1 MTTENG
7 ERTVLND
14 RYEIQQ
20 RIGRG
25 GMADVFLARDLLLDR
40 LVAIKVLFPEFA
52 TDPNF
57 VERFRREA
65 QSAANLTHPN
75 IVAVYDWGKYANT
88 YFMAMEY
95 VQGRTLADILRANG
109 HVNSVQAAEIA
120 NEVAAAL
127 GNAHA
132 SGVVHRDIKPANIL
146 IGANGQVKVADFGI
160 ARAMNAPS
168 ENNLTQVGSVMG
180 TATYFSP
187 EQAQGAQPDPRSDLY
202 SLGIVLYEMVAG
214 KPPFSGE
221 NPVSIAYKQ
230 VHDLPQPLN
239 QLVADVPRPFEA
251 IVAKLLAKDPSMR
264 YPSADS
270 LRDDLR
276 RYRAGE
282 PVLALAS
289 VAGTAPPLPP
299 RTGDTGAASN
309 VTRTLPRT
317 AAHPKQGATTV
328 MARTTSL
335 PQQINRVPPRRNNW
349 YGIAAFIA
357 LLALVAGGIVLFN
370 VLKNDEKPTSFAL
383 ENVVGL
389 PLDEATT
396 KLEDAGLSFN
406 KFEEPTEGA
415 VEGAVVRTD
424 PLAGAI
430 VTIGQAINVYYNPIK
445 APVPIP
451 DVKGKTLEEATS
463 ILSGAGFTV
472 SPDTVFV
479 VDSTIEP
486 GKVLSTDPPFGQ
498 SAVQGTVV
506 VLTVSKAPDQVSVPD
521 VTGQSSAAAQAALSA
536 EPYAFV
542 VSITQEPS
550 ATVAADT
557 VLRTD
562 PAFNTPVAKGSPIT
576 MIVSTGP
583 AKVKVPPVEGLTE
596 AAARNQL
603 TQRGLVADVQFITVA
618 NGSADDGHVISQ
630 NIPPTESVAPGT
642 TIRLKVGKAA
652 PVPTTTVPPTT
663 LAPTTTAPPT
673 ADLSVTITDGKTT
686 TSSGDSLVYTIVVKN
701 VGPSGV
707 TSAFVSD
714 IMPSGL
720 SGVSWNCAGTSG
732 GACSTSNGVG
742 NINNTID
749 LPSGGTVTFT
759 VSGTVSQSAGSLS
772 NTVTVSAPS
781 GVSDP
786 SSSNNTATDSDTVI

>member
-1 MTTENG
+1 VTDNG

-146 IGANGQVKVADFGI
+146 IGGNGQVKVADFGI

-214 KPPFSGE
+214 KPPFAGE

-239 QLVADVPRPFEA
+239 QLVADIPRPFEA
-251 IVAKLLAKDPSMR
+251 IVAKLLAKDPNMR
-264 YPSADS
+264 YANAEA

-276 RYRAGE
+276 RYRSGE

-289 VAGTAPPLPP
+289 VAGATAAPL
-299 RTGDTGAASN
+299 RTGDTGSAAN
-309 VTRTLPRT
+309 VTRAMPRT
-317 AAHPKQGATTV
+317 VANPQQGATTV
-328 MARTTSL
+328 MSRTAVMQ
-335 PQQINRVPPRRNNW
+335 PQQRPTRNNW
-349 YGIAAFIA
+349 YGVAAFIV

-370 VLKNDEKPTSFAL
+370 VLKNDDPAGAPFELP
-383 ENVVGL
+383 NVVGQQLDVAGKTLQDLGLLLDLL
-389 PLDEATT
+389 PDPA
-396 KLEDAGLSFN
+396 A
-406 KFEEPTEGA
+406 A
-415 VEGAVVRTD
+415 VEEGVVVSTD
-424 PLAGAI
+424 PVAATQVSAGN
-430 VTIGQAINVYYNPIK
+430 TIKVVYRPITE
-445 APVPIP
+445 PVAIP
-451 DVKGKTLEEATS
+451 DVKGMTVEEATAT
-463 ILSGAGFTV
+463 LSAAGFQV

-479 VDSTIEP
+479 SDSTIPP
-486 GKVLSTDPPFGQ
+486 GQVLSTNPPFGE
-498 SAVQGTVV
+498 SAKQGTPI
-506 VLTVSKAPDQVSVPD
+506 VLTVSQAPDQVTIPEM
-521 VTGQSSAAAQAALSA
+521 TGQTGDAAKAFLEA
-536 EPYAFV
+536 EPYTFAV
-542 VSITQEPS
+542 TVTQEPS
-550 ATVAADT
+550 SDVPANNVI
-557 VLRTD
+557 RTD
-562 PAFNTPVAKGSPIT
+562 PAVNTPVAKGSNVT
-576 MIVSTGP
+576 VVVSAGP
-583 AKVKVPPVEGLTE
+583 AKVRVPPVETLTE

-603 TQRGLVADVQFITVA
+603 TQRGLVADVQFVTVA
-618 NGSADDGHVISQ
+618 IGSPDDGHVISQ
-630 NIPPTESVAPGT
+630 SIPPTESVLPGT

-652 PVPTTTVPPTT
+652 VPPSTTTSTT
-663 LAPTTTAPPT
+663 LPPTTTAAPT
-673 ADLSVTITDGKTT
+673 ADLSITMSSSNSGSTVTYTITAR
-686 TSSGDSLVYTIVVKN
+686 N
-701 VGPSGV
+701 AGPSSVSGAKV
-707 TSAFVSD
+707 TDQMPDQTKFTNPHWTCDAPGCPTSANGD
-714 IMPSGL
+714 IT
-720 SGVSWNCAGTSG
+720 AF
-732 GACSTSNGVG
+732 A
-742 NINNTID
+742 ID
-749 LPSGGTVTFT
+749 LPVNGAVVFTVTGT
-759 VSGTVSQSAGSLS
+759 ISGTPPITLS
-772 NTVTVSAPS
+772 NTASIASSS
-781 GVSDP
+781 GVPDSATG
-786 SSSNNTATDSDTVI
+786 NNSVTERKDFLP

>member
-1 MTTENG
+1 MTDNG

-146 IGANGQVKVADFGI
+146 IGGNGQVKVADFGI
-160 ARAMNAPS
+160 ARAMNAGS

-214 KPPFSGE
+214 KPPFAGE

-251 IVAKLLAKDPSMR
+251 IVAKLLAKDPNMR
-264 YPSADS
+264 YPSAEA

-276 RYRAGE
+276 RYRSGE
-282 PVLALAS
+282 PVLALAA
-289 VAGTAPPLPP
+289 VAGSTPPPPP
-299 RTGDTGAASN
+299 RTGDTGSAAN
-309 VTRTLPRT
+309 VTRAMPRT
-317 AAHPKQGATTV
+317 AANPAQGSTTV
-328 MARTTSL
+328 MARTTTM
-335 PQQINRVPPRRNNW
+335 PQQANRGPRRNNW

-370 VLKNDEKPTSFAL
+370 VLKNDEKASSFPL
-383 ENVVGL
+383 EDVVGL

-396 KLEDAGLSFN
+396 KLEDAGLAFN
-406 KFEEPTEGA
+406 KFEEPTPAA
-415 VEGAVVRTD
+415 VEGAVVRTL
-424 PLAGAI
+424 PIAGTI
-430 VTIGQAINVYYNPIK
+430 VSTGQAIDVYYNPIA
-445 APVPIP
+445 APVPIV
-451 DVKGKTLEEATS
+451 DVKGMTVEEATS
-463 ILSGAGFTV
+463 TLTGAGFTV
-472 SPDTVFV
+472 SPDSVFV

-486 GKVLSTDPPFGQ
+486 GMVLSTNPPFGE
-498 SAVQGTVV
+498 SAKQGTVV

-521 VTGQSSAAAQAALSA
+521 LTGQTSDAARALLEA
-536 EPYAFV
+536 EPYTFV
-542 VSITQEPS
+542 VTVTSEPS
-550 ATVAADT
+550 ADVPLDV

-562 PAFNTPVAKGSPIT
+562 PVVNTPVAKGSNIT
-576 MIVSTGP
+576 VISSAGP

-603 TQRGLVADVQFITVA
+603 TTRGLVADVVYVTVA
-618 NGSADDGHVISQ
+618 IGSPDDGHVISQ
-630 NIPPTESVAPGT
+630 SIPPTDSVVPGT
-642 TIRLKVGKAA
+642 TVRLKVGKSA
-652 PVPTTTVPPTT
+652 PPPTTTIPPTT
-663 LAPTTTAPPT
+663 IPPTTVVPTADLAITKSDGLTTTAPGPVTYTIKASNLGPFDVTGARVSDTVPSALTGVTWICAATGGASCPASGSGSGSLDETVNIPVGGVVAFAVTGTVAGTSGTMSNT
-673 ADLSVTITDGKTT
+673 ATITP
-686 TSSGDSLVYTIVVKN
+686 
-701 VGPSGV
+701 PSGV
-707 TSAFVSD
+707 TD
-714 IMPSGL
+714 PNL
-720 SGVSWNCAGTSG
+720 
-732 GACSTSNGVG
+732 G
-742 NINNTID
+742 NN
-749 LPSGGTVTFT
+749 S
-759 VSGTVSQSAGSLS
+759 
-772 NTVTVSAPS
+772 
-781 GVSDP
+781 
-786 SSSNNTATDSDTVI
+786 ATDTDNLGP

>member
-1 MTTENG
+1 MTDNG

-146 IGANGQVKVADFGI
+146 IGGNGQVKVADFGI
-160 ARAMNAPS
+160 ARAMNAGS

-214 KPPFSGE
+214 KPPFAGE

-264 YPSADS
+264 YANAEA

-276 RYRAGE
+276 RYRSGE
-282 PVLALAS
+282 PVMALAS
-289 VAGTAPPLPP
+289 VTGPAPPPPP
-299 RTGDTGAASN
+299 RTGDTGSAAN
-309 VTRTLPRT
+309 VTRAMPRT
-317 AAHPKQGATTV
+317 VANPAQATTV
-328 MARTTSL
+328 LARTSAV
-335 PQQINRVPPRRNNW
+335 PQQARNARRNNW
-349 YGIAAFIA
+349 YGIAAFVA

-370 VLKNDEKPTSFAL
+370 ALRNDAKAEPFAL
-383 ENVVGL
+383 PNVVGQQL
-389 PLDEATT
+389 EVAGKTLQDLGLILKLVEEATT
-396 KLEDAGLSFN
+396 DVDEGVVIR
-406 KFEEPTEGA
+406 TE
-415 VEGAVVRTD
+415 
-424 PLAGAI
+424 PLAETS
-430 VTIGQAINVYYNPIK
+430 VTQGQEITVVYNPIK

-451 DVKGKTLEEATS
+451 EVKGMTVEEATS
-463 ILSGAGFTV
+463 TLSTAGFTV

-486 GKVLSTDPPFGQ
+486 GRVLGTTPPFGE
-498 SAVQGTVV
+498 SATQGTMVI
-506 VLTVSKAPDQVSVPD
+506 LTVSKAPDQVGVPD
-521 VTGQSSAAAQAALSA
+521 VTGQIGDAAKSFLEA
-536 EPYAFV
+536 EPYTFQV
-542 VSITQEPS
+542 TVTTEPS
-550 ATVAADT
+550 ADVAANV

-562 PAFNTPVAKGSPIT
+562 PPVNTPVAKGSSIT
-576 MIVSTGP
+576 LVVSAGP
-583 AKVKVPPVEGLTE
+583 ARVRVPPVEGLTE
-596 AAARNQL
+596 AQARNQL
-603 TQRGLVADVQFITVA
+603 TNRGLIANVVFVTVA
-618 NGSADDGHVISQ
+618 NGSSDDGHVISQ
-630 NIPPTESVAPGT
+630 SIPSTESVLPGT
-642 TIRLKVGKAA
+642 TIRLQVGKAA

-663 LAPTTTAPPT
+663 IAPTTIAPTTVPPT
-673 ADLSVTITDGKTT
+673 ADLSITK
-686 TSSGDSLVYTIVVKN
+686 TSSFSGSTVTYTIIVTNAGPSSVTLARVN
-701 VGPSGV
+701 DDVPNQLSAVSWTCVDDPGANCPASGSNDINSVAVDLPVGGSVTFTVTGTASGTAQITLTNTASVATPSGV
-707 TSAFVSD
+707 TDPTSA
-714 IMPSGL
+714 
-720 SGVSWNCAGTSG
+720 
-732 GACSTSNGVG
+732 
-742 NINNTID
+742 NNSATD
-749 LPSGGTVTFT
+749 NLTFT
-759 VSGTVSQSAGSLS
+759 
-772 NTVTVSAPS
+772 P
-781 GVSDP
+781 
-786 SSSNNTATDSDTVI
+786 

>member
-1 MTTENG
+1 MTDNG

-146 IGANGQVKVADFGI
+146 IGSNGQVKVADFGI

-214 KPPFSGE
+214 KPPFAGE

-230 VHDLPQPLN
+230 VHDMPQPLN

-251 IVAKLLAKDPSMR
+251 IVAKLLAKDPNMR
-264 YPSADS
+264 YPNADA

-276 RYRAGE
+276 RYRSGE
-282 PVLALAS
+282 PVMALAA
-289 VAGTAPPLPP
+289 VAGAAAALP
-299 RTGDTGAASN
+299 RSGDTGSAAN
-309 VTRTLPRT
+309 VTRAMPRT
-317 AAHPKQGATTV
+317 AANPAQGATTV
-328 MARTTSL
+328 MSRTAMM
-335 PQQINRVPPRRNNW
+335 PQQRPPARRKTNW
-349 YGIAAFIA
+349 YGIAAFAA
-357 LLALVAGGIVLFN
+357 LMILVAGAIVLFN
-370 VLKNDEKPTSFAL
+370 VLKNDPKPTTFPL

-389 PLDEATT
+389 PLDEATQ
-396 KLEDAGLSFN
+396 KLEDAGLAFN
-406 KFEEPTEGA
+406 KIEQITPDA
-415 VEGAVVRTD
+415 VEGAVVETR
-424 PLAGAI
+424 PVAGTIVNVGTAI
-430 VTIGQAINVYYNPIK
+430 DVLYNPIK
-445 APVPIP
+445 TPIPIP
-451 DVKGKTLEEATS
+451 DVKGQTVDEATS
-463 ILSGAGFTV
+463 TLTGAGFTV

-479 VDSTIEP
+479 LDSSLEP
-486 GKVLSTDPPFGQ
+486 GKVLSTNPPFGQ

-506 VLTVSKAPDQVSVPD
+506 ILTVSKAPDQVGVPE
-521 VTGQSSAAAQAALSA
+521 VTGQDGAAAKALLEA

-542 VSITQEPS
+542 VTLTPEPS
-550 ATVAADT
+550 ADIPANI

-562 PAFNTPVAKGSPIT
+562 PAVNTPVARGSNINV
-576 MIVSTGP
+576 IVSAGP
-583 AKVKVPPVEGLTE
+583 AKVRVPPVEGLTE

-603 TQRGLVADVQFITVA
+603 TNRGLLADVQFVTVA
-618 NGSADDGHVISQ
+618 IGSPDDGHVISQ
-630 NIPPTESVAPGT
+630 SIPSTDSVLPGT
-642 TIRLKVGKAA
+642 TIKLKVGKAA
-652 PVPTTTVPPTT
+652 PEPTTTIPPTT
-663 LAPTTTAPPT
+663 TTIPATTTNPPT
-673 ADLSVTITDGKTT
+673 ADLSVTITDGASTKSQNSAVT
-686 TSSGDSLVYTIVVKN
+686 YTIVASN
-701 VGPSGV
+701 AGPSSV
-707 TSAFVSD
+707 SAAFVSD

-720 SGVSWNCAGTSG
+720 SGVTWTCSANGSANCP
-732 GACSTSNGVG
+732 SNGNG
-742 NINNTID
+742 NINAAID
-749 LPSGGTVTFT
+749 LPVGGSVTFI
-759 VSGTVSQSAGSLS
+759 VSGTVSASSGTLT
-772 NTVTVSAPS
+772 NTVTISTPG

-786 SSSNNTATDSDTVI
+786 AGSNNSASDSDNVTP

>member
-1 MTTENG
+1 VTDNG

-14 RYEIQQ
+14 RYELQQ

-214 KPPFSGE
+214 KPPFAGE

-251 IVAKLLAKDPSMR
+251 IVAKLLAKDPNMR
-264 YPSADS
+264 YANAEA

-276 RYRAGE
+276 RYRSGE

-289 VAGTAPPLPP
+289 IAGAVPPAL
-299 RTGDTGAASN
+299 RTGDTGSAAN
-309 VTRTLPRT
+309 VTRTMPRT
-317 AAHPKQGATTV
+317 VANPAQGSTTV
-328 MARTTSL
+328 MARTTVV
-335 PQQINRVPPRRNNW
+335 PMQQRGATRRNNW

-370 VLKNDEKPTSFAL
+370 VLKNDTKPTTFAL
-383 ENVVGL
+383 ADVVGH
-389 PLDEATT
+389 PLAEATKT
-396 KLEDAGLSFN
+396 LEDAGLAFTQI
-406 KFEEPTEGA
+406 EQPTPGA
-415 VEGAVVRTD
+415 AENTVVSTD
-424 PLAGAI
+424 PIAGTI
-430 VTIGQAINVYYNPIK
+430 VTKNQSIKIFYNPAI

-451 DVKGKTLEEATS
+451 DVTGKTLEEATS
-463 ILSGAGFTV
+463 ILNGAGFTV
-472 SPDTVFV
+472 SPTTNFV
-479 VDSTIEP
+479 EDSSLPP
-486 GKVLSTDPPFGQ
+486 GQVVSTDPPFGQ
-498 SAVQGTVV
+498 SAVQGSDV
-506 VLTVSKAPDQVSVPD
+506 VLTVVKAPDQVSVPD
-521 VTGQSSAAAQAALSA
+521 VTGQTGDAATSFLKA
-536 EPYAFV
+536 EPYTFDV
-542 VSITQEPS
+542 TVTSEPN
-550 ATVAADT
+550 ATIAANT

-562 PAFNTPVAKGSPIT
+562 PAVNTPVAKGSKINV
-576 MIVSTGP
+576 IVSAGP
-583 AKVKVPPVEGLTE
+583 AKVRVPPVEGLTE

-603 TQRGLVADVQFITVA
+603 TQSGLVANVVFVPVA
-618 NGSADDGHVISQ
+618 TGSAQDGLVISQ
-630 NIPPTESVAPGT
+630 SIQSTETVLPGT
-642 TIRLKVGKAA
+642 TIRLQVGKAA
-652 PVPTTTVPPTT
+652 P
-663 LAPTTTAPPT
+663 APTTTTTIAPTTTPPPT
-673 ADLSVTITDGKTT
+673 ADLSITKTGSITGSTVTYTIT
-686 TSSGDSLVYTIVVKN
+686 VRN
-701 VGPSGV
+701 AGPSPV
-707 TSAFVSD
+707 TGARVTDTMPNALVNPHWTCDAPNCPANANGDITAFTV
-714 IMPSGL
+714 
-720 SGVSWNCAGTSG
+720 
-732 GACSTSNGVG
+732 
-742 NINNTID
+742 D
-749 LPSGGTVTFT
+749 LQ
-759 VSGTVSQSAGSLS
+759 VSGTVVFTVTGTVNGPGSVSLS
-772 NTVTVSAPS
+772 NTASIAAPGGVT
-781 GVSDP
+781 DP
-786 SSSNNTATDSDTVI
+786 TSVNNSATDNHQFTPG

>member
-1 MTTENG
+1 VTDNG

-146 IGANGQVKVADFGI
+146 IGGNGQVKVADFGI
-160 ARAMNAPS
+160 ARAMNAGS
-168 ENNLTQVGSVMG
+168 DSNLTQVGSVMG

-214 KPPFSGE
+214 KPPFAGE

-251 IVAKLLAKDPSMR
+251 IVAKLLAKDPNMR
-264 YPSADS
+264 YPNAEA

-276 RYRAGE
+276 RYRSGE
-282 PVLALAS
+282 PVLALAA
-289 VAGTAPPLPP
+289 VAGAAPPSPP
-299 RTGDTGAASN
+299 RTGDTGSAAN
-309 VTRTLPRT
+309 VTRAMPRT
-317 AAHPKQGATTV
+317 AANPAQGSTTA
-328 MARTTSL
+328 MARTTTM
-335 PQQINRVPPRRNNW
+335 PQQPDRGPRRNNW

-370 VLKNDEKPTSFAL
+370 VLKNDETASSFQL
-383 ENVVGL
+383 EDVVGL
-389 PLDEATT
+389 PLDEATK
-396 KLEDAGLSFN
+396 KLEDAGLAFN
-406 KFEEPTEGA
+406 KFEEPTPAA
-415 VEGAVVRTD
+415 VEGAVVRTL
-424 PLAGAI
+424 PVAGTI
-430 VTIGQAINVYYNPIK
+430 VSTGQAIDVYYNPIT
-445 APVPIP
+445 APVPII
-451 DVKGKTLEEATS
+451 DVKGMTVDEATS
-463 ILSGAGFTV
+463 ALTGAGFTV
-472 SPDTVFV
+472 SPDIVFIA
-479 VDSTIEP
+479 DSTIEP
-486 GKVLSTDPPFGQ
+486 GRVLSTNPPFGE
-498 SAVQGTVV
+498 SAKQGTVV
-506 VLTVSKAPDQVSVPD
+506 ILTVSKAPDQVSIPD
-521 VTGQSSAAAQAALSA
+521 LTGQTSDAAKALLEA
-536 EPYAFV
+536 EPYTFV
-542 VSITQEPS
+542 VTVTSEPS
-550 ATVAADT
+550 ADVPIN
-557 VLRTD
+557 VVVRTD
-562 PAFNTPVAKGSPIT
+562 PVVNTPVAKGSNVT
-576 MIVSTGP
+576 VFSSAGP

-596 AAARNQL
+596 EAARNQL
-603 TQRGLVADVQFITVA
+603 TTRGLVADVVYVTVA
-618 NGSADDGHVISQ
+618 IGSPDDGHVISQ
-630 NIPPTESVAPGT
+630 SIPPTDSVVPGT
-642 TIRLKVGKAA
+642 TVRLKVGKSA
-652 PVPTTTVPPTT
+652 P
-663 LAPTTTAPPT
+663 APTTTIPPTTIPPTTVVPT
-673 ADLSVTITDGKTT
+673 ADLAITKTDGLTTTAPGTLTYTIKATNLGPFDVTGARVTDTVPSALTGVTWICAATGGASCPASGSGSGDINETVNLPVGGVVTFSVTGTVGGTSGTMSNTATITP
-686 TSSGDSLVYTIVVKN
+686 
-701 VGPSGV
+701 PSGV
-707 TSAFVSD
+707 TD
-714 IMPSGL
+714 PNL
-720 SGVSWNCAGTSG
+720 
-732 GACSTSNGVG
+732 G
-742 NINNTID
+742 NN
-749 LPSGGTVTFT
+749 S
-759 VSGTVSQSAGSLS
+759 
-772 NTVTVSAPS
+772 
-781 GVSDP
+781 
-786 SSSNNTATDSDTVI
+786 ATDTDNLGP

>member
-1 MTTENG
+1 MTDNG

-214 KPPFSGE
+214 KPPFAGE

-230 VHDLPQPLN
+230 VHDLPRPLN

-251 IVAKLLAKDPSMR
+251 IVAKLLAKDPNMR
-264 YPSADS
+264 YANAEA

-276 RYRAGE
+276 RYRSGE

-289 VAGTAPPLPP
+289 VAGAAAPPL
-299 RTGDTGAASN
+299 RTGDTGSAAN
-309 VTRTLPRT
+309 VTRAMPRT
-317 AAHPKQGATTV
+317 AANPQQGATTV
-328 MARTTSL
+328 MSRSAMM
-335 PQQINRVPPRRNNW
+335 PQQQRRPVRNNW
-349 YGIAAFIA
+349 YGVAAFII

-370 VLKNDEKPTSFAL
+370 VLKKDEADGAPFDL
-383 ENVVGL
+383 PDVVGQQ
-389 PLDEATT
+389 LDVAGKT
-396 KLEDAGLSFN
+396 LQDLGLLLDLQEDPAA
-406 KFEEPTEGA
+406 A
-415 VEGAVVRTD
+415 VEEGVVISTD
-424 PLAGAI
+424 PVAPTPVSAGQ
-430 VTIGQAINVYYNPIK
+430 TIKVVYKPIT

-451 DVKGKTLEEATS
+451 DVKGMTVEEATAA
-463 ILSGAGFTV
+463 LTAAGFQI
-472 SPDTVFV
+472 SPDTVLV
-479 VDSTIEP
+479 SDSSLQP
-486 GKVLSTDPPFGQ
+486 GIVLSTTPPFGE
-498 SAVQGTVV
+498 SAKQGTAI
-506 VLTVSKAPDQVSVPD
+506 VLTVSQAPDQVAVPD
-521 VTGQSSAAAQAALSA
+521 MTGQTSDAAQAILSA
-536 EPYAFV
+536 EPYTFQV
-542 VSITQEPS
+542 TVTPEPS
-550 ATVAADT
+550 ADIPANNV
-557 VLRTD
+557 VRTD
-562 PAFNTPVAKGSPIT
+562 PAVNTPVAKGSKVAL
-576 MIVSTGP
+576 IVSSGP
-583 AKVKVPPVEGLTE
+583 AQVKVPPVEGLTE

-603 TQRGLVADVQFITVA
+603 TLRGLVADVQFVTVA
-618 NGSADDGHVISQ
+618 IGSADDGHVISQ
-630 NIPPTESVAPGT
+630 SIPPTESVNPGT
-642 TIRLKVGKAA
+642 TVRLKVGKAA
-652 PVPTTTVPPTT
+652 PEPTTTTT
-663 LAPTTTAPPT
+663 LPPATTTTAAPS
-673 ADLSVTITDGKTT
+673 ADLSITMTSSISGSTVTYTITAKNAGPSSAPSAKVTDQMPNNLTNPHWT
-686 TSSGDSLVYTIVVKN
+686 CDTPNCPANASGDITAFSIDLQPNTTVVFTVTGTVNGTPPIN
-701 VGPSGV
+701 VTNTASIASPSGV
-707 TSAFVSD
+707 PDPATA
-714 IMPSGL
+714 
-720 SGVSWNCAGTSG
+720 
-732 GACSTSNGVG
+732 
-742 NINNTID
+742 NN
-749 LPSGGTVTFT
+749 SVTESKSFT
-759 VSGTVSQSAGSLS
+759 PT
-772 NTVTVSAPS
+772 P
-781 GVSDP
+781 
-786 SSSNNTATDSDTVI
+786 

>member
-1 MTTENG
+1 MTDNG

-251 IVAKLLAKDPSMR
+251 IVAKLLAKDPNMR
-264 YPSADS
+264 YANAEA

-276 RYRAGE
+276 RYRSGE
-282 PVLALAS
+282 PVLALAA
-289 VAGTAPPLPP
+289 VAGAVAAPL
-299 RTGDTGAASN
+299 RTGDTGSAAN
-309 VTRTLPRT
+309 VTRAMPRT
-317 AAHPKQGATTV
+317 AANPAQATTV
-328 MARTTSL
+328 MARSAMM
-335 PQQINRVPPRRNNW
+335 PQQMQREARNNW
-349 YGIAAFIA
+349 YGVVAFIA

-370 VLKNDEKPTSFAL
+370 VLKNDEKPSTFPL
-383 ENVVGL
+383 EDVVGL
-389 PLDEATT
+389 QLDEATT
-396 KLEDAGLSFN
+396 KLEDAGLAFN
-406 KFEEPTEGA
+406 KIEEPTPDA

-424 PLAGAI
+424 PIAGTI
-430 VTIGQAINVYYNPIK
+430 VNTGQAIDVYYNPIK

-451 DVKGKTLEEATS
+451 DVSGMTVEEATS
-463 ILSGAGFTV
+463 ALTGAGFTV
-472 SPDTVFV
+472 GPESNFV
-479 VDSTIEP
+479 IDSTLEP
-486 GKVLSTDPPFGQ
+486 GRVLSTTPPFGE

-521 VTGQSSAAAQAALSA
+521 LTNQPADAARAALEA
-536 EPYAFV
+536 EPNTFV
-542 VSITQEPS
+542 VTVVQEAS
-550 ATVAADT
+550 ATVAANN
-557 VLRTD
+557 VIRTD
-562 PAFNTPVAKGSPIT
+562 PPANTPLAKGSKVT
-576 MIVSTGP
+576 LVVSSGP
-583 AKVKVPPVEGLTE
+583 ANVKVPPVEGLTE

-603 TQRGLVADVQFITVA
+603 TQRGLVAEVQFVTVA
-618 NGSADDGHVISQ
+618 IGSPDDGHVISQ
-630 NIPPTESVAPGT
+630 SIPPTESVPPGT

-652 PVPTTTVPPTT
+652 AAPTTTTSTT
-663 LAPTTTAPPT
+663 LPPTTTAPPT
-673 ADLSVTITDGKTT
+673 ADLSITKTSSLSGSTVTYTITARNAGPSAVTGARVNDQFPSGLLNPRWTCDAT
-686 TSSGDSLVYTIVVKN
+686 NCPASASGDITAFTIDLPVNGVVIFTVTGTITGTPPISLSNTATISP
-701 VGPSGV
+701 PSGV
-707 TSAFVSD
+707 T
-714 IMPSGL
+714 
-720 SGVSWNCAGTSG
+720 
-732 GACSTSNGVG
+732 
-742 NINNTID
+742 
-749 LPSGGTVTFT
+749 
-759 VSGTVSQSAGSLS
+759 
-772 NTVTVSAPS
+772 
-781 GVSDP
+781 DP
-786 SSSNNTATDSDTVI
+786 STGNNSATDARSFTPTP

>member
-1 MTTENG
+1 VTDNG

-146 IGANGQVKVADFGI
+146 IGGNGQVKVADFGI

-214 KPPFSGE
+214 KPPFAGE

-251 IVAKLLAKDPSMR
+251 IVAKLLAKDPNMR
-264 YPSADS
+264 YANAEA

-276 RYRAGE
+276 RYRSGE
-282 PVLALAS
+282 PVLALAAVVGAS
-289 VAGTAPPLPP
+289 QPPM
-299 RTGDTGAASN
+299 RTGDTGSASN
-309 VTRTLPRT
+309 VTRTMPRT
-317 AAHPKQGATTV
+317 ASNPAQGATTV
-328 MARTTSL
+328 MARTTMM
-335 PQQINRVPPRRNNW
+335 PQQQPQRPRRNNW
-349 YGIAAFIA
+349 YGVAAFIA

-370 VLKNDEKPTSFAL
+370 VLKNDDKTASSFEL
-383 ENVVGL
+383 PNVVGQQ
-389 PLDEATT
+389 LDVAGKT
-396 KLEDAGLSFN
+396 LQDLGLLLNLQEDPTAAV
-406 KFEEPTEGA
+406 EEGVVISTDPVAPTPVTEGDTIT
-415 VEGAVVRTD
+415 VV
-424 PLAGAI
+424 
-430 VTIGQAINVYYNPIK
+430 YKPIT

-451 DVKGKTLEEATS
+451 DVKGMTVEDATAA
-463 ILSGAGFTV
+463 LTAAGFQV

-479 VDSTIEP
+479 SDSSIPP
-486 GKVLSTDPPFGQ
+486 GQVLSTSPPFGE
-498 SAVQGTVV
+498 SAKQGTAV
-506 VLTVSKAPDQVSVPD
+506 VLTVSQAPDQVGVPD
-521 VTGQSSAAAQAALSA
+521 VTNQPGDAAKAFLEA
-536 EPYAFV
+536 EPYTFV
-542 VSITQEPS
+542 VTVVSEPN
-550 ATVAADT
+550 ATVAVNV

-562 PAFNTPVAKGSPIT
+562 PPANTPVAKGGKVTLVTSA
-576 MIVSTGP
+576 GP
-583 AKVKVPPVEGLTE
+583 AQVKVPPVEGLTE

-603 TQRGLVADVQFITVA
+603 TNRGLVPDVQYVTVA
-618 NGSADDGHVISQ
+618 IGSLDDGHVISQ
-630 NIPPTESVAPGT
+630 NIPPTESVNPGT

-652 PVPTTTVPPTT
+652 P
-663 LAPTTTAPPT
+663 APTTTTSTTLPPTTTTPPT
-673 ADLSVTITDGKTT
+673 ADLSITMTSTISGTSPKTVTYTIIVRNNGPFDVSGARVTDDMSTQPLTEIEWDCSDDAGANCP
-686 TSSGDSLVYTIVVKN
+686 SSGSDDIDVAVSMS
-701 VGPSGV
+701 VG
-707 TSAFVSD
+707 T
-714 IMPSGL
+714 
-720 SGVSWNCAGTSG
+720 
-732 GACSTSNGVG
+732 
-742 NINNTID
+742 
-749 LPSGGTVTFT
+749 TVTFT
-759 VSGTVSQSAGSLS
+759 VTARVTATSGSLS
-772 NTVTVSAPS
+772 NTATVTSPS
-781 GVSDP
+781 GVADP
-786 SSSNNTATDSDTVI
+786 STGNNSATDTRTLTP

>member
-1 MTTENG
+1 MTDNG

-146 IGANGQVKVADFGI
+146 IGGNGQVKVADFGI
-160 ARAMNAPS
+160 ARAMNAGS

-214 KPPFSGE
+214 KPPFAGE

-251 IVAKLLAKDPSMR
+251 IVAKLLAKDPNMR
-264 YPSADS
+264 YPNAEA

-276 RYRAGE
+276 RYRSGE
-282 PVLALAS
+282 PVLALAA
-289 VAGTAPPLPP
+289 VAGAAPPPPP
-299 RTGDTGAASN
+299 RTGDTGSAAN
-309 VTRTLPRT
+309 VTRAMPRT
-317 AAHPKQGATTV
+317 AANPAQGSTTV
-328 MARTTSL
+328 MARTTTM
-335 PQQINRVPPRRNNW
+335 PQQVNRGPRRNNW
-349 YGIAAFIA
+349 YGIAAFIT

-370 VLKNDEKPTSFAL
+370 ALKNDGQASSFPL
-383 ENVVGL
+383 EDVVGL
-389 PLDEATT
+389 PLDEATK
-396 KLEDAGLSFN
+396 KLEDAGLAFN
-406 KFEEPTEGA
+406 KFEEPTPAA
-415 VEGAVVRTD
+415 VEGAVVRTL
-424 PLAGAI
+424 PVAGTI
-430 VTIGQAINVYYNPIK
+430 VSTGQAIDVYYNPVT
-445 APVPIP
+445 APVPIT
-451 DVKGKTLEEATS
+451 DVKGMTVEEATS
-463 ILSGAGFTV
+463 ALTGAGFTV
-472 SPDTVFV
+472 SPDIVFV
-479 VDSTIEP
+479 ADSTIEP
-486 GKVLSTDPPFGQ
+486 GRVLSTNPPFGE
-498 SAVQGTVV
+498 SAKQGTVV
-506 VLTVSKAPDQVSVPD
+506 ILTVSKAPDQVSIPD
-521 VTGQSSAAAQAALSA
+521 LTGQTSDAAKALLEA
-536 EPYAFV
+536 EPYTFV
-542 VSITQEPS
+542 VTVTSEPS
-550 ATVAADT
+550 ADVPLN
-557 VLRTD
+557 VVVRTD
-562 PAFNTPVAKGSPIT
+562 PAVNTPVAKGSNVT
-576 MIVSTGP
+576 VFSSAGP

-603 TQRGLVADVQFITVA
+603 TTRGLVADVVYVTVA
-618 NGSADDGHVISQ
+618 IGSPDDGHVISQ
-630 NIPPTESVAPGT
+630 SIPPTDSVVPGT
-642 TIRLKVGKAA
+642 TVRLKVGKSA
-652 PVPTTTVPPTT
+652 PPPTTTIPPTT
-663 LAPTTTAPPT
+663 IPPTTVVPTADLAITKSDGLTTTAPGTVSYTIKATNLGPFDVTGARVTDTVPSALTGVTWICAATGGASCPASGSGSGDINETVNIPVGGVVAFSLTGTVAGTSGTMSNT
-673 ADLSVTITDGKTT
+673 ATITP
-686 TSSGDSLVYTIVVKN
+686 
-701 VGPSGV
+701 PSGV
-707 TSAFVSD
+707 TD
-714 IMPSGL
+714 PNL
-720 SGVSWNCAGTSG
+720 
-732 GACSTSNGVG
+732 G
-742 NINNTID
+742 NN
-749 LPSGGTVTFT
+749 S
-759 VSGTVSQSAGSLS
+759 
-772 NTVTVSAPS
+772 
-781 GVSDP
+781 
-786 SSSNNTATDSDTVI
+786 ATDTDNLGP

>member
-1 MTTENG
+1 MTDNG

-160 ARAMNAPS
+160 ARAMNAAS

-214 KPPFSGE
+214 KPPFAGE

-251 IVAKLLAKDPSMR
+251 IVAKLLAKDPNMR
-264 YPSADS
+264 YPNAEA

-276 RYRAGE
+276 RYRSGE

-289 VAGTAPPLPP
+289 VAGAPASLP
-299 RTGDTGAASN
+299 RSGDTGSAAN
-309 VTRTLPRT
+309 VTRTMPRT
-317 AAHPKQGATTV
+317 AANPTQGATTV
-328 MARTTSL
+328 MARTTTM
-335 PQQINRVPPRRNNW
+335 PMQQQRRPDRNNW
-349 YGIAAFIA
+349 YGVAAFIA

-370 VLKNDEKPTSFAL
+370 VLKNDAKPTSFAL
-383 ENVVGL
+383 PNVVGQQLDVAGKTLQDDLGLTLKIVEL
-389 PLDEATT
+389 PTTDVAEGVVISTDPPADTLVTKGQEITVVYNPIKAPQPIPDVKNLTVDEATT
-396 KLEDAGLSFN
+396 KLN
-406 KFEEPTEGA
+406 
-415 VEGAVVRTD
+415 
-424 PLAGAI
+424 
-430 VTIGQAINVYYNPIK
+430 N
-445 APVPIP
+445 
-451 DVKGKTLEEATS
+451 
-463 ILSGAGFTV
+463 AGFQV

-479 VDSTIEP
+479 VDSTIAP
-486 GKVLSTDPPFGQ
+486 GNVLSTNPPFGK

-506 VLTVSKAPDQVSVPD
+506 ILTVSKAPDQVGVPD
-521 VTGQSSAAAQAALSA
+521 VTGQTGDAAKAFLEA
-536 EPYAFV
+536 EPYTFV
-542 VSITQEPS
+542 VTITTEPS
-550 ATVAADT
+550 ADIPANV

-562 PAFNTPVAKGSPIT
+562 PPLNTPVAKGSNVT
-576 MIVSTGP
+576 VIVSAGP
-583 AKVKVPPVEGLTE
+583 AKVKVPPVETLTE

-603 TQRGLVADVQFITVA
+603 TTRGLVAEVQFVTVA
-618 NGSADDGHVISQ
+618 IGSTDDGHVISQ
-630 NIPPTESVAPGT
+630 SIPPGESVNPGT

-652 PVPTTTVPPTT
+652 PAPT
-663 LAPTTTAPPT
+663 TTTAPPT
-673 ADLSVTITDGKTT
+673 TTIATTTTPAPSADTSVTITDGQTT
-686 TSSGDSLVYTIVVKN
+686 TASGNTVIYTIVGKN
-701 VGPSGV
+701 AGPSAAA
-707 TSAFVSD
+707 SSFVSD

-720 SGVSWNCAGTSG
+720 SGVTWTCTASG
-732 GACSTSNGVG
+732 GASCPANGNG
-742 NINNTID
+742 NINTSVD
-749 LPSGGTVTFT
+749 LPVGGTVTFT
-759 VSGTVSQSAGSLS
+759 VTGTVSISSGNLV
-772 NTVTVSAPS
+772 NTVTISGPG
-781 GVSDP
+781 GVSEVQP
-786 SSSNNTATDSDTVI
+786 SNNSATDSDQVV

>member
-1 MTTENG
+1 MTDNG

-214 KPPFSGE
+214 KPPFAGE

-251 IVAKLLAKDPSMR
+251 IVAKLLAKDPNLR
-264 YPSADS
+264 YPNAEA
-270 LRDDLR
+270 LREDLR
-276 RYRAGE
+276 RYRSGE
-282 PVLALAS
+282 PVMALAS
-289 VAGTAPPLPP
+289 VVGAAAATLA
-299 RTGDTGAASN
+299 RTGDTGSAAN
-309 VTRTLPRT
+309 VTRSLPRT
-317 AAHPKQGATTV
+317 AANPAQGGTAILS
-328 MARTTSL
+328 RTAIL
-335 PQQINRVPPRRNNW
+335 QQQQQRRPERRNSW

-357 LLALVAGGIVLFN
+357 LLALIAGAVVLFN
-370 VLKNDEKPTSFAL
+370 VLKNKEESAAAFAL
-383 ENVVGL
+383 PNVVGEQ
-389 PLDEATT
+389 LDVAGK
-396 KLEDAGLSFN
+396 KLQDLGLLLVLV
-406 KFEEPTEGA
+406 EEPTADLAEG
-415 VEGAVVRTD
+415 VVIRTE
-424 PLAGAI
+424 PVAETPVI
-430 VTIGQAINVYYNPIK
+430 KGQSITVVYNPIK

-451 DVKGKTLEEATS
+451 NVKGMTVEEATAT
-463 ILSGAGFTV
+463 LTTAGFTV
-472 SPDTVFV
+472 SPDTVFI
-479 VDSTIEP
+479 VDSTLEP
-486 GKVLSTDPPFGQ
+486 GKVLSTNPPFGE
-498 SAVQGTVV
+498 SAVQGTAII
-506 VLTVSKAPDQVSVPD
+506 LTVSKAPDQQLVPE
-521 VTGQSSAAAQAALSA
+521 VTGQTAEAAKALLEA
-536 EPYAFV
+536 EPYTFAV
-542 VSITQEPS
+542 TITQEPN
-550 ATVAADT
+550 ATIAANT

-562 PAFNTPVAKGSPIT
+562 PVANTPVNKGVAVNVF
-576 MIVSTGP
+576 VSAGP

-603 TQRGLVADVQFITVA
+603 TNRGLVPDVQYVIVA
-618 NGSADDGHVISQ
+618 VGSPDDGHVISQ
-630 NIPPTESVAPGT
+630 SIPPTDSVDPGT
-642 TIRLKVGKAA
+642 TIRLRVGKAA
-652 PVPTTTVPPTT
+652 AAPSTTATPTTTTP
-663 LAPTTTAPPT
+663 AATTTTPPT
-673 ADLSVTITDGKTT
+673 ANLGITKTGNVSGSTVT
-686 TSSGDSLVYTIVVKN
+686 YTIIARN
-701 VGPSGV
+701 DGPFDV
-707 TSAFVSD
+707 TGARVTD

-720 SGVSWNCAGTSG
+720 TLVTWTCSDDPGANCPASGSNNIDVTVSLSVGT
-732 GACSTSNGVG
+732 
-742 NINNTID
+742 
-749 LPSGGTVTFT
+749 TVTFT
-759 VSGTVSQSAGSLS
+759 VTATATSPGTVE
-772 NTVTVSAPS
+772 NTVTITPPS
-781 GVSDP
+781 GVTDP
-786 SSSNNTATDSDTVI
+786 SPNNNSATDTRNVS

>member
-1 MTTENG
+1 MTDNG

-146 IGANGQVKVADFGI
+146 IGGNGQVKVADFGI

-251 IVAKLLAKDPSMR
+251 IVAKLLAKDPGLR
-264 YPSADS
+264 YANAEA
-270 LRDDLR
+270 LREDLR
-276 RYRAGE
+276 RYRSGE
-282 PVLALAS
+282 PVMALAA
-289 VAGTAPPLPP
+289 VAGAAPPPM
-299 RTGDTGAASN
+299 RTGDTGSAAN
-309 VTRTLPRT
+309 VTRAMPRT
-317 AAHPKQGATTV
+317 AANPAQGSTTV
-328 MARTTSL
+328 MARTAML
-335 PQQINRVPPRRNNW
+335 PQQRQPVRRNNW
-349 YGIAAFIA
+349 YGVAAFIA

-370 VLKNDEKPTSFAL
+370 ILKNKDKADAAQFELIDVVGKPLAEATKAL
-383 ENVVGL
+383 EGEGL
-389 PLDEATT
+389 AFTT
-396 KLEDAGLSFN
+396 IAQ
-406 KFEEPTEGA
+406 PTPGA
-415 VEGAVVRTD
+415 VENAVVSTD
-424 PLAGAI
+424 PIAGTI
-430 VTIGQAINVYYNPIK
+430 VTKNQSIKVLYNPAI

-451 DVKGKTLEEATS
+451 DVQGKTLEEATS
-463 ILSGAGFTV
+463 ILTGAGFTV
-472 SPDTVFV
+472 SPTPNFV
-479 VDSTIEP
+479 EDSSLPP
-486 GKVLSTDPPFGQ
+486 GQVVSTDPPFGQ

-506 VLTVSKAPDQVSVPD
+506 VLTVVKAPDQVSVPD
-521 VTGQSSAAAQAALSA
+521 VTGQAADAATSVLTG
-536 EPYAFV
+536 EPYAFKV
-542 VSITQEPS
+542 TQSQEPS
-550 ATVAADT
+550 PTEAAGT

-562 PAFNTPVAKGSPIT
+562 PAFNTPVAKGAAIT
-576 MIVSTGP
+576 LVVSAGP
-583 AKVKVPPVEGLTE
+583 AKVRVPPVEGLTE

-603 TQRGLVADVQFITVA
+603 TQRGLLANVVTVPVATGSVQ
-618 NGSADDGHVISQ
+618 DGIVISQ
-630 NIPPTESVAPGT
+630 SIPSTELVAPGT
-642 TIRLKVGKAA
+642 TIRLQVGKAA
-652 PVPTTTVPPTT
+652 P
-663 LAPTTTAPPT
+663 APTTTAAPTTVAPTTLPPT
-673 ADLSVTITDGKTT
+673 ADLSITKTDGVPSRSPGTF
-686 TSSGDSLVYTIVVKN
+686 SYTIVVSN
-701 VGPSGV
+701 AGPSDVFGARV
-707 TSAFVSD
+707 TD
-714 IMPSGL
+714 TMPAQLTNVTWTCNASCPA
-720 SGVSWNCAGTSG
+720 SV
-732 GACSTSNGVG
+732 NGD
-742 NINNTID
+742 INNFAID
-749 LPSGGTVTFT
+749 IPAGGSVTFT
-759 VSGTVSQSAGSLS
+759 VTATVTATSGTLS
-772 NTVTVSAPS
+772 NTATVSVPN
-781 GVSDP
+781 GVTDP
-786 SSSNNTATDSDTVI
+786 TPGNNSATDTDSLTP

>member
-1 MTTENG
+1 VTDNG

-109 HVNSVQAAEIA
+109 HINSVQAAEIA

-239 QLVADVPRPFEA
+239 QIVADVPRPFEA
-251 IVAKLLAKDPSMR
+251 IVAKLLAKDPNMR
-264 YPSADS
+264 YANAEA

-276 RYRAGE
+276 RYRSGE
-282 PVLALAS
+282 PVLALATVS
-289 VAGTAPPLPP
+289 GAVPPPL
-299 RTGDTGAASN
+299 RTGDTGSAAN
-309 VTRTLPRT
+309 VTRAMPRT
-317 AAHPKQGATTV
+317 GAQPAQATTV
-328 MARTTSL
+328 MARSAVMP
-335 PQQINRVPPRRNNW
+335 PQQRQSRNNW
-349 YGIAAFIA
+349 YGVAAFIA
-357 LLALVAGGIVLFN
+357 LLLLVAGGIVLFN
-370 VLKNDEKPTSFAL
+370 VLKNDEKPTSFPL
-383 ENVVGL
+383 EDVVGL
-389 PLDEATT
+389 QLDDATT

-406 KFEEPTEGA
+406 KFEEPTPGA

-424 PLAGAI
+424 PIAGTI
-430 VTIGQAINVYYNPIK
+430 VSTGAAINVYYNPIK

-451 DVKGKTLEEATS
+451 DVTGMTVEEATS
-463 ILSGAGFTV
+463 ALAGAGFTV
-472 SPDTVFV
+472 SPDTTFV
-479 VDSTIEP
+479 IDSTLEP
-486 GKVLSTDPPFGQ
+486 GRVLSTSPAFGE

-521 VTGQSSAAAQAALSA
+521 LTDQTADAARAALEA
-536 EPYAFV
+536 EPNAFV
-542 VSITQEPS
+542 VTVTQEAS
-550 ATVAADT
+550 ATVAANN
-557 VLRTD
+557 VIRTD
-562 PAFNTPVAKGSPIT
+562 PPANTPVTKGSAVT
-576 MIVSTGP
+576 LVVSSGP
-583 AKVKVPPVEGLTE
+583 ALVKVPPVEGLTE

-603 TQRGLVADVQFITVA
+603 TQRGLVADVQFVTVA
-618 NGSADDGHVISQ
+618 IGSADDGHVISQ
-630 NIPPTESVAPGT
+630 SIPPTESVAPGT
-642 TIRLKVGKAA
+642 TVRLKVGKAA
-652 PVPTTTVPPTT
+652 VAPTTTTSTT
-663 LAPTTTAPPT
+663 LPPTTTAPPT
-673 ADLSVTITDGKTT
+673 ADLSITKTSSLSGSTVTYTITA
-686 TSSGDSLVYTIVVKN
+686 KN
-701 VGPSGV
+701 AGPSAV
-707 TSAFVSD
+707 TGAKVTDQF
-714 IMPSGL
+714 PSGL
-720 SGVSWNCAGTSG
+720 VNPHWTCDASNCPANASGDITAF
-732 GACSTSNGVG
+732 
-742 NINNTID
+742 TID
-749 LPSGGTVTFT
+749 LSVNGTVVFT
-759 VSGTVSQSAGSLS
+759 VTGTISGTPPITLS
-772 NTVTVSAPS
+772 NTATIAPPN

-786 SSSNNTATDSDTVI
+786 SPGNNTATDNKSFTPTP

>member
-1 MTTENG
+1 VTDNG

-109 HVNSVQAAEIA
+109 HINSVQAAEIA

-146 IGANGQVKVADFGI
+146 IGGNGQVKVADFGI

-214 KPPFSGE
+214 KPPFAGE

-251 IVAKLLAKDPSMR
+251 IVAKLLAKDPNMR
-264 YPSADS
+264 YANAEA

-276 RYRAGE
+276 RYRSGE

-289 VAGTAPPLPP
+289 VVGAAQPPM
-299 RTGDTGAASN
+299 RTGDTGSASN
-309 VTRTLPRT
+309 VTRAMPRT
-317 AAHPKQGATTV
+317 ASNPAQGATTV
-328 MARTTSL
+328 MARTTMM
-335 PQQINRVPPRRNNW
+335 PQQQPQRPRRNNW
-349 YGIAAFIA
+349 YGVAAFIA

-370 VLKNDEKPTSFAL
+370 VLKNNDKNASSSFEL
-383 ENVVGL
+383 PDVVGQQ
-389 PLDEATT
+389 LDVAGKTLQDLGLL
-396 KLEDAGLSFN
+396 LELQEDPTAAV
-406 KFEEPTEGA
+406 EEGVVISTDPVAPTLVTEGDTIT
-415 VEGAVVRTD
+415 VV
-424 PLAGAI
+424 
-430 VTIGQAINVYYNPIK
+430 YKPIT

-451 DVKGKTLEEATS
+451 DVKGMSVEDATTTLKT
-463 ILSGAGFTV
+463 AGFEV
-472 SPDTVFV
+472 SPETVFV
-479 VDSTIEP
+479 VDSTIAA
-486 GKVLSTDPPFGQ
+486 GTVLSTSPPFGE

-506 VLTVSKAPDQVSVPD
+506 VLTVSQAPADVGVPD
-521 VTGQSSAAAQAALSA
+521 VTNQPGNAAKASLEA
-536 EPYAFV
+536 EPYTFV
-542 VSITQEPS
+542 VTVVSEPN
-550 ATVAADT
+550 ATVPVD
-557 VLRTD
+557 VVIRTD
-562 PAFNTPVAKGSPIT
+562 PPANTPVAKGGKVT
-576 MIVSTGP
+576 LVVSAGP

-603 TQRGLVADVQFITVA
+603 TNRGLVADVQYVTVA
-618 NGSADDGHVISQ
+618 IGSPDDGHVISQ
-630 NIPPTESVAPGT
+630 NIPPTESVNPGT

-652 PVPTTTVPPTT
+652 P
-663 LAPTTTAPPT
+663 APTTTTSTTLPPTTTTPPT
-673 ADLSVTITDGKTT
+673 ADLSITMTATISGTSPKTVTYTIIVRNNGPFDVTGARVTDDMSSEPLTSITWTCSDDAGANCP
-686 TSSGDSLVYTIVVKN
+686 SSGSDDIDVAVSLS
-701 VGPSGV
+701 VG
-707 TSAFVSD
+707 T
-714 IMPSGL
+714 
-720 SGVSWNCAGTSG
+720 
-732 GACSTSNGVG
+732 
-742 NINNTID
+742 
-749 LPSGGTVTFT
+749 TVTFEVKAT
-759 VSGTVSQSAGSLS
+759 VTATSGSLS
-772 NTVTVSAPS
+772 NTATVTSPS
-781 GVSDP
+781 GVGDP
-786 SSSNNTATDSDTVI
+786 TSGNNSVTDTRTIT

>member
-1 MTTENG
+1 MTDNG

-214 KPPFSGE
+214 KPPFAGE

-251 IVAKLLAKDPSMR
+251 IVAKLLAKDPNMR
-264 YPSADS
+264 YPNAEA

-276 RYRAGE
+276 RYRSGE
-282 PVLALAS
+282 PVMALAS
-289 VAGTAPPLPP
+289 VAGAAASLP
-299 RTGDTGAASN
+299 RSGDTGSAAN
-309 VTRTLPRT
+309 VTRTMPRT
-317 AAHPKQGATTV
+317 AANPTQGATTV
-328 MARTTSL
+328 MARTTAMAM
-335 PQQINRVPPRRNNW
+335 QQQRRPDRNNW
-349 YGIAAFIA
+349 YGVAAFIA

-370 VLKNDEKPTSFAL
+370 VLKHDSKPTSFAL
-383 ENVVGL
+383 PNVVGQQ
-389 PLDEATT
+389 LDVAGKTLQDDLGLT
-396 KLEDAGLSFN
+396 LKLVEQ
-406 KFEEPTEGA
+406 PTADVPEGA
-415 VEGAVVRTD
+415 VISTD
-424 PLAGAI
+424 PPADTL
-430 VTIGQAINVYYNPIK
+430 VTRGQEITVVYNPIK
-445 APVPIP
+445 APQPIP
-451 DVKGKTLEEATS
+451 EVRGKTVDEATT
-463 ILSGAGFTV
+463 ILTGAGFKV

-479 VDSTIEP
+479 VDSTITP
-486 GKVLSTDPPFGQ
+486 GNVLSTNPPFGE

-506 VLTVSKAPDQVSVPD
+506 ILTVSKAPDQVSVPD
-521 VTGQSSAAAQAALSA
+521 LTGQAGDAAKAILEA
-536 EPYAFV
+536 EPYTFV
-542 VSITQEPS
+542 VTITQEPS
-550 ATVAADT
+550 ADIAANT

-562 PAFNTPVAKGSPIT
+562 PPLNTPVAKGSNVT
-576 MIVSTGP
+576 VIVSAGP

-603 TQRGLVADVQFITVA
+603 TNRGLLADVQFITVA
-618 NGSADDGHVISQ
+618 IDSPDDGHVILQS
-630 NIPPTESVAPGT
+630 IPPTESVNPGT

-652 PVPTTTVPPTT
+652 PPPTTTSTTTTQPPPTT
-663 LAPTTTAPPT
+663 PAPS
-673 ADLSVTITDGKTT
+673 ADVSVTITDGQSTT
-686 TSSGDSLVYTIVVKN
+686 ASGNTVIYTIVGKN
-701 VGPSGV
+701 TGPSPAA
-707 TSAFVSD
+707 SSFVSD

-720 SGVSWNCAGTSG
+720 SGVTWLCTASG
-732 GACSTSNGVG
+732 GASCPASGNG
-742 NINNTID
+742 NINSSVD
-749 LPSGGTVTFT
+749 LPVGGSVTFT
-759 VSGTVSQSAGSLS
+759 VTGTVSISTGNLV
-772 NTVTVSAPS
+772 NTVTISGPG
-781 GVSDP
+781 GVSEVQP
-786 SSSNNTATDSDTVI
+786 SNNSATDSDLVV

>member
-1 MTTENG
+1 VTDNG

-146 IGANGQVKVADFGI
+146 IGGNGQVKVADFGI

-214 KPPFSGE
+214 KPPFAGE

-239 QLVADVPRPFEA
+239 QLVADIPRPFEA
-251 IVAKLLAKDPSMR
+251 IVAKLLAKDPNMR
-264 YPSADS
+264 YANAEA

-276 RYRAGE
+276 RYRSGE
-282 PVLALAS
+282 PVLALAA
-289 VAGTAPPLPP
+289 VAGAVAPPL
-299 RTGDTGAASN
+299 RTGDTGSAAN
-309 VTRTLPRT
+309 VTRAMPRT
-317 AAHPKQGATTV
+317 VANPQQGATTV
-328 MARTTSL
+328 MARTAVM
-335 PQQINRVPPRRNNW
+335 QQQQRPTRNNW
-349 YGIAAFIA
+349 YGVAAFIV

-370 VLKNDEKPTSFAL
+370 ILKNDESSGAPFEL
-383 ENVVGL
+383 PDVVGQQ
-389 PLDEATT
+389 LDVAGKT
-396 KLEDAGLSFN
+396 LQDLGLLLDLQEDPAA
-406 KFEEPTEGA
+406 A
-415 VEGAVVRTD
+415 VEEGAVVSTD
-424 PLAGAI
+424 PVATTSVTAGQ
-430 VTIGQAINVYYNPIK
+430 TITVVYKPIT
-445 APVPIP
+445 APVAIP
-451 DVKGKTLEEATS
+451 DVKGMTVEEATAA
-463 ILSGAGFTV
+463 LTAAGFQI

-479 VDSTIEP
+479 SDSSIPP
-486 GKVLSTDPPFGQ
+486 GQVLSTSPPFGE
-498 SAVQGTVV
+498 SAKQGTPI
-506 VLTVSKAPDQVSVPD
+506 VLTVSQAPDQVTIPD
-521 VTGQSSAAAQAALSA
+521 MTGQTGDAAQAILAA
-536 EPYAFV
+536 EPYTFEVTVSQEASADVPTGNV
-542 VSITQEPS
+542 V
-550 ATVAADT
+550 
-557 VLRTD
+557 RTD
-562 PAFNTPVAKGSPIT
+562 PAVNTPVAKGSKVSL
-576 MIVSTGP
+576 IVSSGP

-603 TQRGLVADVQFITVA
+603 TQRGLVADVQFVTVA
-618 NGSADDGHVISQ
+618 IGSADDGHVISQ
-630 NIPPTESVAPGT
+630 SIPPTESVNPGT
-642 TIRLKVGKAA
+642 TVRLKVGKAV
-652 PVPTTTVPPTT
+652 VPATTTSTLPPAT
-663 LAPTTTAPPT
+663 TTTAAPT
-673 ADLSVTITDGKTT
+673 ADLSITKTGSLTGSTVTYIIIVRNAGPSAVTGARVTDTMPNALVNPRWTCDAPNCPASPGA
-686 TSSGDSLVYTIVVKN
+686 SGDIT
-701 VGPSGV
+701 
-707 TSAFVSD
+707 AF
-714 IMPSGL
+714 
-720 SGVSWNCAGTSG
+720 
-732 GACSTSNGVG
+732 
-742 NINNTID
+742 TID
-749 LPSGGTVTFT
+749 LQVNGTVTFT
-759 VSGTVSQSAGSLS
+759 VTGTLNGATTVNLS
-772 NTVTVSAPS
+772 NTATVASPS
-781 GVSDP
+781 GVPDP
-786 SSSNNTATDSDTVI
+786 STANNSDTDNQAFTPS

>member
-1 MTTENG
+1 VTDNG

-251 IVAKLLAKDPSMR
+251 IVAKLLAKDPNMR
-264 YPSADS
+264 YPNAEA

-276 RYRAGE
+276 RYRSGE
-282 PVLALAS
+282 PVMALAS
-289 VAGTAPPLPP
+289 IAGAAASLP
-299 RTGDTGAASN
+299 RSGDTGSAAN
-309 VTRTLPRT
+309 VTRTMQRT
-317 AAHPKQGATTV
+317 AANPTLGATTV
-328 MARTTSL
+328 MARTTAM
-335 PQQINRVPPRRNNW
+335 PVQQRRPERNNW

-370 VLKNDEKPTSFAL
+370 VLKNDSKPTSFAL
-383 ENVVGL
+383 PNVVGQQ
-389 PLDEATT
+389 LDVAGKTLQDDLGLT
-396 KLEDAGLSFN
+396 LKLVEQ
-406 KFEEPTEGA
+406 PTPDVAEG
-415 VEGAVVRTD
+415 VVISTD
-424 PLAGAI
+424 PPADTL
-430 VTIGQAINVYYNPIK
+430 VTRGREITVVYNPIK
-445 APVPIP
+445 APQPIP
-451 DVKGKTLEEATS
+451 EVRGKTVDEATT
-463 ILSGAGFTV
+463 ILTGAGFTV

-479 VDSTIEP
+479 VDSTIEA
-486 GKVLSTDPPFGQ
+486 GKVLSTNPPFGDT
-498 SAVQGTVV
+498 AVQGTVV
-506 VLTVSKAPDQVSVPD
+506 ILTVSKAPDQVGVPD
-521 VTGQSSAAAQAALSA
+521 LTGLTGDAARALLEA
-536 EPYAFV
+536 EPYTFV
-542 VSITQEPS
+542 VTITPEPS
-550 ATVAADT
+550 ATIALNV
-557 VLRTD
+557 VVRSD
-562 PAFNTPVAKGSPIT
+562 PPINTPVAKGANINV
-576 MIVSTGP
+576 IVSAGP
-583 AKVKVPPVEGLTE
+583 AKVRVPPVEGLTE

-603 TQRGLVADVQFITVA
+603 ITRGLLADVQFITVA
-618 NGSADDGHVISQ
+618 IGSPDDGHVILQS
-630 NIPPTESVAPGT
+630 PSAAESVDPGST
-642 TIRLKVGKAA
+642 VRLKVGKAA
-652 PVPTTTVPPTT
+652 PLPTTTTSPPTT
-663 LAPTTTAPPT
+663 TIPPTTTTPPS
-673 ADLSVTITDGKTT
+673 ADLAIDVTGSTSGTTATFVVTVTNNGPSSVTAARVLDNPPGALNSPHWECSASPGSSCP
-686 TSSGDSLVYTIVVKN
+686 SSG
-701 VGPSGV
+701 SGNGTMDV
-707 TSAFVSD
+707 TVNLA
-714 IMPSGL
+714 
-720 SGVSWNCAGTSG
+720 
-732 GACSTSNGVG
+732 
-742 NINNTID
+742 NN
-749 LPSGGTVTFT
+749 GTVTFT
-759 VSGTVSQSAGSLS
+759 ITGTAPNGTPLNNVAS
-772 NTVTVSAPS
+772 VSAPS
-781 GVSDP
+781 GVTDTP
-786 SSSNNTATDSDTVI
+786 QSNNSDFANVTVI

>member
-1 MTTENG
+1 MTDNG

-146 IGANGQVKVADFGI
+146 IGGNGQVKVADFGI

-251 IVAKLLAKDPSMR
+251 IVAKLLAKDPGLR
-264 YPSADS
+264 YANAEA
-270 LRDDLR
+270 LREDLR
-276 RYRAGE
+276 RYRSGE
-282 PVLALAS
+282 PVMALAA
-289 VAGTAPPLPP
+289 VAGAAPPPM
-299 RTGDTGAASN
+299 RTGDTGSAAN
-309 VTRTLPRT
+309 VTRAMPRT
-317 AAHPKQGATTV
+317 AANPAQGSTTV
-328 MARTTSL
+328 MARTAML
-335 PQQINRVPPRRNNW
+335 PQQRQPVRRNNW
-349 YGIAAFIA
+349 YGVAAFIA

-370 VLKNDEKPTSFAL
+370 ILKNKDKADAAQFEL
-383 ENVVGL
+383 IDVVGK
-389 PLDEATT
+389 PLDEAT
-396 KLEDAGLSFN
+396 KALEGEGLAFTTIAQ
-406 KFEEPTEGA
+406 PTPGA
-415 VEGAVVRTD
+415 VENAVVSTD
-424 PLAGAI
+424 PIAGTI
-430 VTIGQAINVYYNPIK
+430 VTKNQSIKVLYNPAI

-463 ILSGAGFTV
+463 ILTGAGFTV
-472 SPDTVFV
+472 SPTPNFV
-479 VDSTIEP
+479 EDSSLPP
-486 GKVLSTDPPFGQ
+486 GQVVSTDPPFGQ

-506 VLTVSKAPDQVSVPD
+506 VLTVVKAPDQVSVPD
-521 VTGQSSAAAQAALSA
+521 VTGQAADAATSVLTG
-536 EPYAFV
+536 EPYAFNV
-542 VSITQEPS
+542 TQSQEPS
-550 ATVAADT
+550 PTEAAGT

-562 PAFNTPVAKGSPIT
+562 PAFNTPVAKGAAIT
-576 MIVSTGP
+576 LVVSAGP
-583 AKVKVPPVEGLTE
+583 AKVRVPPVEGLSE

-603 TQRGLVADVQFITVA
+603 TQRGLLANVVTVPVATGSVQ
-618 NGSADDGHVISQ
+618 DGIVISQ
-630 NIPPTESVAPGT
+630 SIPSTELVAPGT
-642 TIRLKVGKAA
+642 TIRLQVGKAA
-652 PVPTTTVPPTT
+652 P
-663 LAPTTTAPPT
+663 APTTTAAPTTVAPTTLPPT
-673 ADLSVTITDGKTT
+673 ADLSITKTDGVPSRSPGTF
-686 TSSGDSLVYTIVVKN
+686 SYTIVVSN
-701 VGPSGV
+701 AGPSDVFGARV
-707 TSAFVSD
+707 TD
-714 IMPSGL
+714 TMPAQLTNVTWTCNASCPA
-720 SGVSWNCAGTSG
+720 SV
-732 GACSTSNGVG
+732 NGD
-742 NINNTID
+742 INNFAID
-749 LPSGGTVTFT
+749 ISAGGSVTFT
-759 VSGTVSQSAGSLS
+759 VTATVTATSGTLS
-772 NTVTVSAPS
+772 NTATVTVPN
-781 GVSDP
+781 GVTDP
-786 SSSNNTATDSDTVI
+786 TPGNNSATDTDSLTP